1 MFIEF
6 AIGAGLIWGVS
17 KLVRKA
23 NASDK
28 LAVSISGRIH
38 KITFSKITVICDA
51 QVKNPTQQTFRFR
64 RPFVTLK
71 YKGKTLGNS
80 DVQAIGIEL
89 PAYKE
94 TTIKNFVIDI
104 ELLQLP
110 AVLLDAFN
118 ILKTAKGN
126 LQLEVVTLIP
136 IITPAGDVPVTYQDT
151 IVL

>member
-28 LAVSISGRIH
+28 LTVNVTGRVH

-51 QVKNPTQQTFRFR
+51 LVKNPTQQTFRFR

>member
-1 MFIEF
+1 MFIEL
-6 AIGAGLIWGVS
+6 AIGAGLIWGMS
-17 KLVRKA
+17 KLAGKA
-23 NASDK
+23 KASEK
-28 LAVSISGRIH
+28 LVVNITGRIH

-51 QVKNPTQQTFRFR
+51 VVKNPTQQSFRFR

-71 YKGKTLGNS
+71 DKGKTLGNS
-80 DVQAIGIEL
+80 DVQATEIEL

-94 TTIKNFVIDI
+94 TPIKNFVIEI
-104 ELLQLP
+104 QLLQLP

-126 LQLEVVTLIP
+126 LQVEVVTLIP
-136 IITPAGDVPVTYQDT
+136 LITPAGDVPVTYQDT